1 VVHKCDVHPT
11 ATSVLIQIKNLNRNI
26 YLFLTPTL
34 LNARKVTFVIL
45 KQESG
50 EKVLIL
56 EGHTAIVT
64 SVAFS
69 VDGRTLASTSYDK
82 SSLIWKINEDED
94 EDHHRRINLISPE
107 AESPSKSLIQSSSVP
122 NLDLPEPLNL
132 TSWTCQDV
140 ADWLRD
146 SVQLG
151 QYSQIFIDNVIDGV
165 ELVTLTS
172 ETLKKDLGIGSR

>member
-1 VVHKCDVHPT
+1 MVHKCDVHPT

-107 AESPSKSLIQSSSVP
+107 AESPSKVCFFFSSLQFLITDPLSVP
-122 NLDLPEPLNL
+122 HPIIICP
-132 TSWTCQDV
+132 
-140 ADWLRD
+140 
-146 SVQLG
+146 
-151 QYSQIFIDNVIDGV
+151 
-165 ELVTLTS
+165 
-172 ETLKKDLGIGSR
+172 KP